1 MATKR
6 LSNLLLWIV
15 IMFQLRYI
23 PLLLLMM
30 GLMFNTNLMAIER
43 MVAIDDPNAQDTGAG
58 SVTAPY
64 KTLSYAMSQ
73 LRPGDHLTI
82 AAGTYRDALV
92 FPVNVWTRI
101 DAKLIDTGK
110 INDIDLTKAAQ
121 TLIEGRGEVLI
132 KGSNI
137 VTDWRDLG
145 NGRFVKPWPE
155 ETQQVFI
162 DDKPLLQ
169 IGGTIFDGF
178 PIKQNHS
185 LASLH
190 KSQKGIWPGRRDG
203 DQNAMPENSFY
214 YHHATKA
221 LYLQTNLATLNG
233 HIVEVSV
240 RPTLLSGQGV
250 TDITVKKLKFQHAN
264 TSTKLRSGLIS
275 MTGMRL
281 TLDNLQV
288 NQGDSIGIVLIG
300 NDLILRNSSANR
312 CGQLGILARGE
323 RMQLINNETND
334 NNTRGFNKWWEAG
347 GAKFVGNGGLQ
358 NSLLSEHKALRN
370 LGDGIWF
377 DWKNRN
383 NTIQNSLA
391 AYNSGFGIHYE
402 ASDQGRII
410 NNVVVANQ
418 QRGIYLS
425 HSSNSLVAFNL
436 VASNQMQGIAIIDEN
451 RRDPKA
457 EFDFSA
463 KGNKVL
469 GNVVAWNAGSIVLPT
484 NNADNVSDSNV
495 FIGDDTQTR
504 SGLGWV
510 NMFMATL
517 EEWSNR
523 TQQDKHSQ
531 RIDIPIDRAFK
542 QSITDQASLNL
553 DWYQALRHDFK
564 PIVLNQEWQKL
575 TIGITDLRPG
585 PTLTAQPVKVSIQ
598 L

>member
-1 MATKR
+1 MFQHKYTW
-6 LSNLLLWIV
+6 LLLF
-15 IMFQLRYI
+15 IM
-23 PLLLLMM
+23 
-30 GLMFNTNLMAIER
+30 GVMFNIHLMAAER
-43 MVAIDDPNAQDTGAG
+43 MVAVDNPHAQDAGAG
-58 SVTAPY
+58 SVRAPY

-82 AAGTYRDALV
+82 AAGTYRDTLL
-92 FPVNVWTRI
+92 FPSNVWTRI

-110 INDIDLTKAAQ
+110 INDISLTKAPQ
-121 TLIEGRGEVLI
+121 TVIEGQGEVLI

-145 NGRFVKPWPE
+145 HGRYVKPWLE

-178 PIKQNHS
+178 PTKQNHS

-190 KSQKGIWPGRRDG
+190 QSQKGIWPGRRDG
-203 DQNAMPENSFY
+203 DQNTMPDNSFY
-214 YHHATKA
+214 YDHATKA
-221 LYLQTNLATLNG
+221 LYIQTSLTKLND
-233 HIVEVSV
+233 HLVEVSV
-240 RPTLLSGQGV
+240 RPTVLSGQGV
-250 TDITVKKLKFQHAN
+250 TDIIVKNIKFQHAN
-264 TSTKLRSGLIS
+264 TSTKFRSGLIS
-275 MTGMRL
+275 MTGQRL
-281 TLDNLQV
+281 ILDNIHV
-288 NQGDSIGIVLIG
+288 NQGDSIGIALIG
-300 NDLILRNSSANR
+300 TDITLRHSSANQ
-312 CGQLGILARGE
+312 CGQLGILARGK
-323 RMQLINNETND
+323 RMQLTNNATND

-358 NSLLSEHKALRN
+358 DSLVSEHQALRN
-370 LGDGIWF
+370 FGDGIWF

-391 AYNSGFGIHYE
+391 AYNTGFGIHYE

-425 HSSNSLVAFNL
+425 HSSDSIVAFNL
-436 VASNQMQGIAIIDEN
+436 VASNKMQGIAIIDES

-463 KGNKVL
+463 KGNKAL
-469 GNVVAWNAGSIVLPT
+469 ANVIAWNAGSIVLPSDQA
-484 NNADNVSDSNV
+484 NNISDHNVL
-495 FIGDDTQTR
+495 IGDDTQTR

-510 NMFMATL
+510 NMFMAKL
-517 EEWSNR
+517 EAWSSR
-523 TQQDKHSQ
+523 TQQDMHSQ
-531 RIDIPIDRAFK
+531 EINIPIDKAFN
-542 QSITDQASLNL
+542 QSITEQANLNL
-553 DWYQALRHDFK
+553 NWYQQLRHDFK
-564 PIVLNQEWQKL
+564 PIALNPEWQKQM
-575 TIGITDLRPG
+575 IGITDLRAG
-585 PTLTAQPVKVSIQ
+585 PTLTTAPIKVRKH

>member
-1 MATKR
+1 
-6 LSNLLLWIV
+6 
-15 IMFQLRYI
+15 MFQHKLI
-23 PLLLLMM
+23 LQTLLM
-30 GLMFNTNLMAIER
+30 LFFFLSTSLTASER
-43 MVAIDDPNAQDTGAG
+43 MVAIDHPNAQDTGTG
-58 SVTAPY
+58 TTKAPY

-92 FPVNVWTRI
+92 LPVNIWTRI
-101 DAKLIDTGK
+101 DAKLINSGE
-110 INDIDLTKAAQ
+110 INRLDLVKANQ
-121 TLIEGRGEVLI
+121 TTIEGKGEVLI
-132 KGSNI
+132 KGSNL

-145 NGRFVKPWPE
+145 HGRFVKTWPE

-169 IGGTIFDGF
+169 VGGTIFNGF
-178 PIKQNHS
+178 PSKPNHQ

-190 KSQKGIWPGRRDG
+190 QSQKGIWPGRRDG

-214 YHHATKA
+214 YHHAAKA
-221 LYLQTNLATLNG
+221 LYIQTNLPTLNG
-233 HIVEVSV
+233 HAVEVSV
-240 RPTLLSGQGV
+240 RPSLLSGQGV
-250 TDITVKKLKFQHAN
+250 TDITVKNLKFQHAN
-264 TSTKLRSGLIS
+264 TSTKLRGGLIS

-281 TLDNLQV
+281 TMDNLHV
-288 NQGDSIGIVLIG
+288 NQGDSVGFALIG
-300 NDLILRNSSANR
+300 SDIILRNSSANQ

-370 LGDGIWF
+370 FGDGIWF

-383 NTIQNSLA
+383 NTLQNSLS

-410 NNVVVANQ
+410 NNLVVANG

-425 HSSNSLVAFNL
+425 HSSKSLVAFNL

-451 RRDPKA
+451 NRDQKG

-463 KGNKVL
+463 NGNKVL
-469 GNVVAWNAGSIVLPT
+469 ANVIAWNAGAVVLPT
-484 NNADNVSDSNV
+484 NIADNISDHNV
-495 FIGDDTQTR
+495 LIGDENHTR

-517 EEWSNR
+517 QDWSNR

-531 RIDIPIDRAFK
+531 RINIPIDNAFK
-542 QSITDQASLNL
+542 QSITNQFSLNL
-553 DWYQALRHDFK
+553 DWYQALRQDFK
-564 PIVLNQEWQKL
+564 PIALNPEWQKL
-575 TIGITDLRPG
+575 MIGIKDLRAG
-585 PTLTAQPVKVSIQ
+585 PSLPIQQVKISKQ

>member
-1 MATKR
+1 
-6 LSNLLLWIV
+6 
-15 IMFQLRYI
+15 MFQRKPIL
-23 PLLLLMM
+23 PMM
-30 GLMFNTNLMAIER
+30 MLFFCLNTPLMAVER
-43 MVAIDDPNAQDTGAG
+43 MVAIDNLNAQDTGAG
-58 SVTAPY
+58 TAAAPY

-82 AAGTYRDALV
+82 AAGTYRDAMV
-92 FPVNVWTRI
+92 FPVNTWTRI
-101 DAKLIDTGK
+101 DAKLINTSEV
-110 INDIDLTKAAQ
+110 NHLDLPKANQ
-121 TLIEGRGEVLI
+121 TIIEGKGEVLI
-132 KGSNI
+132 KGSNL
-137 VTDWRDLG
+137 VTDWRALG

-178 PIKQNHS
+178 PNKPNHALS
-185 LASLH
+185 SLH
-190 KSQKGIWPGRRDG
+190 QSQKGIWPGRREG
-203 DQNAMPENSFY
+203 NENAMPENSFY

-221 LYLQTNLATLNG
+221 LYLQTNLTTLNG
-233 HIVEVSV
+233 HVVEVSV

-250 TDITVKKLKFQHAN
+250 TDITVSHLKFEHAN

-300 NDLILRNSSANR
+300 NDITLRNSSANR
-312 CGQLGILARGE
+312 CGQLGIMARGE
-323 RMQLINNETND
+323 RIQLLHNETND

-383 NTIQNSLA
+383 NTVQNSLA
-391 AYNSGFGIHYE
+391 AFNSGFGIHYE
-402 ASDQGRII
+402 ASEQGRII
-410 NNVVVANQ
+410 NNVVVANR

-425 HSSNSLVAFNL
+425 HSSKSLVAFNL
-436 VASNQMQGIAIIDEN
+436 VASNQMQGIAIIEEN
-451 RRDPKA
+451 RRDAKG

-463 KGNKVL
+463 KSNKVL
-469 GNVVAWNAGSIVLPT
+469 GNVVAWNAGAIVLPT
-484 NNADNVSDSNV
+484 NKADNISDSNV
-495 FIGDDTQTR
+495 LIGDDSQTR

-517 EEWSNR
+517 EDWTKR
-523 TQQDKHSQ
+523 TQQDSHSR
-531 RIDIPIDRAFK
+531 RIDIAIDSAFK
-542 QSITDQASLNL
+542 QSITNQTSLNL
-553 DWYQALRHDFK
+553 DWYQVLRQDFK
-564 PIVLNQEWQKL
+564 PIVLNLEWQNL
-575 TIGITDLRPG
+575 MAGITDLRAGPALTPG
-585 PTLTAQPVKVSIQ
+585 LTKVSKQ
-598 L
+598 R

>member
-1 MATKR
+1 
-6 LSNLLLWIV
+6 
-15 IMFQLRYI
+15 
-23 PLLLLMM
+23 
-30 GLMFNTNLMAIER
+30 
-43 MVAIDDPNAQDTGAG
+43 
-58 SVTAPY
+58 
-64 KTLSYAMSQ
+64 MSK

-82 AAGTYRDALV
+82 AAGTYRDALLL
-92 FPVNVWTRI
+92 PTDVWTRV
-101 DAKLIDTGK
+101 DAKLIATGK
-110 INDIDLTKAAQ
+110 MHDLELTKADQ
-121 TLIEGRGEVLI
+121 SVIEGKGEVLI
-132 KGSNI
+132 KGSNL

-145 NGRFVKPWPE
+145 NGRFVKVWPE

-162 DDKPLLQ
+162 DGKPLLQ
-169 IGGTIFDGF
+169 VGGTIFDGF
-178 PIKQNHS
+178 PTKQNHA

-214 YHHATKA
+214 YHHAAKA
-221 LYLQTNLATLNG
+221 LYLQTNLPTLNE
-233 HIVEVSV
+233 HAVEVSV

-250 TDITVKKLKFQHAN
+250 TDITVSNLNFQHAN

-275 MTGMRL
+275 MTGLRL
-281 TLDNLQV
+281 TLDNV
-288 NQGDSIGIVLIG
+288 NVKQGDSIGIVLIG
-300 NDLILRNSSANR
+300 NDLILRNSTANQ

-323 RMQLINNETND
+323 RMQLINNASND

-358 NSLLSEHKALRN
+358 DSLVSEHKALRN

-383 NTIQNSLA
+383 NTVQNSIA

-410 NNVVVANQ
+410 NNLVVANQ

-425 HSSNSLVAFNL
+425 HSSQSLVAFNL
-436 VASNQMQGIAIIDEN
+436 VASNQTQGIAIIDEN

-469 GNVVAWNAGSIVLPT
+469 ANVIAWNAGSIVLPT
-484 NNADNVSDSNV
+484 NNADNISDNNV
-495 FIGDDTQTR
+495 LIGDQTQTS

-510 NMFMATL
+510 NMFMVKL
-517 EEWSNR
+517 EEWSKR
-523 TQQDKHSQ
+523 TQQDQHSQ
-531 RIDIPIDRAFK
+531 SINLPLDKAFK
-542 QSITDQASLNL
+542 QSISDRASLNL
-553 DWYQALRHDFK
+553 DWYQLLRKDFK
-564 PIVLNQEWQKL
+564 PISFNPEYQKL
-575 TIGITDLRPG
+575 IAGVTDLRAG
-585 PTLTAQPVKVSIQ
+585 PSLSPQMAKVSNQ
-598 L
+598 Q

>member
-1 MATKR
+1 MFQHKYIPQ
-6 LSNLLLWIV
+6 LLLV
-15 IMFQLRYI
+15 MV
-23 PLLLLMM
+23 
-30 GLMFNTNLMAIER
+30 LMFNTNLMATER
-43 MVAIDDPNAQDTGAG
+43 MVAIDHPNAQDTGAG
-58 SVTAPY
+58 SAAAPY

-82 AAGTYRDALV
+82 VAGTYRDALV

-110 INDIDLTKAAQ
+110 INDIDLIKANQ
-121 TLIEGRGEVLI
+121 TLIEGKGEVLI

-137 VTDWRDLG
+137 MTDWRDLG
-145 NGRFVKPWPE
+145 NGRFVKTWVE

-169 IGGTIFDGF
+169 VGGTIFDGF

-221 LYLQTNLATLNG
+221 LYLQTNLTTLNG
-233 HIVEVSV
+233 HVVEVSV

-250 TDITVKKLKFQHAN
+250 TDITVRKLKFQHAN

-300 NDLILRNSSANR
+300 NDIILRNSTANR

-451 RRDPKA
+451 RRDPKG

-463 KGNKVL
+463 NGNKVF
-469 GNVVAWNAGSIVLPT
+469 GNVIAWNAGSIVLPT

-517 EEWSNR
+517 EEWTNR

-531 RIDIPIDRAFK
+531 RIDIPIDRPFK

-553 DWYQALRHDFK
+553 DWYQILRHDFK

>member
-1 MATKR
+1 M
-6 LSNLLLWIV
+6 LLALQ
-15 IMFQLRYI
+15 FLC
-23 PLLLLMM
+23 
-30 GLMFNTNLMAIER
+30 NTPLMAAER
-43 MVAIDDPNAQDTGAG
+43 IVAINDPNAQDIGAG
-58 SVTAPY
+58 TAAVPY

-92 FPVNVWTRI
+92 FPAAIWTRI
-101 DAKLIDTGK
+101 DAKLINNGEVNK
-110 INDIDLTKAAQ
+110 LDLIKASQ
-121 TLIEGRGEVLI
+121 TIIEGKGEVLI
-132 KGSNI
+132 KGSNLI
-137 VTDWRDLG
+137 TEWRNLG

-169 IGGTIFDGF
+169 VGGTIFDGF
-178 PIKQNHS
+178 PNKANHPLATLHQSQN
-185 LASLH
+185 
-190 KSQKGIWPGRRDG
+190 GIWPGRREG
-203 DQNAMPENSFY
+203 SENAMPENSFY
-214 YHHATKA
+214 YHHATKT
-221 LYLQTNLATLNG
+221 LYLQTNLTTLNG
-233 HIVEVSV
+233 HNVEVSV
-240 RPTLLSGQGV
+240 RPALLSGQGV
-250 TDITVKKLKFQHAN
+250 TDISVKNLNFQHAN

-275 MTGMRL
+275 MTGLRL
-281 TLDNLQV
+281 TLDDVQV

-300 NDLILRNSSANR
+300 NDITLRNSSANR
-312 CGQLGILARGE
+312 CGQLGLMARGE
-323 RMQLINNETND
+323 RIQLINNETND

-358 NSLLSEHKALRN
+358 NSLLIEHKALRN

-383 NTIQNSLA
+383 NTVQNSLA

-402 ASDQGRII
+402 ASDLGRII
-410 NNVVVANQ
+410 NNVVVANL

-425 HSSNSLVAFNL
+425 HSSRTLVAFNL
-436 VASNQMQGIAIIDEN
+436 VASNQMQGIAIIEEN
-451 RRDPKA
+451 RRDPKG

-484 NNADNVSDSNV
+484 NNADNISDSNV
-495 FIGDDTQTR
+495 FIGDDAQTR
-504 SGLGWV
+504 SGLGWI

-517 EEWSNR
+517 EDWSKR

-531 RIDIPIDRAFK
+531 RLDMSIDSAFK
-542 QSITDQASLNL
+542 QSIVNQASLNL
-553 DWYQALRHDFK
+553 EWYQVLRQDFK
-564 PIVLNQEWQKL
+564 PIALNPEWQKL
-575 TIGITDLRPG
+575 TTGITDLRAG
-585 PTLTAQPVKVSIQ
+585 PTLTPRLVKVSKQ